1 MNRHLIFLMIRKNL
15 EAIIW
20 MAALASLLFLD
31 PTAPHFS
38 LCLFSHL
45 GLDSCPGCG
54 LGRSIAYFF
63 QGDIAQSFN
72 SHPLGMAAVF
82 ILAYRIV
89 VVIKNSI
96 PTIHQNTNP

>member
-1 MNRHLIFLMIRKNL
+1 MSRQLIFLMIRKNL

-20 MAALASLLFLD
+20 MTALISLVFLD
-31 PTAPHFS
+31 PTASHYS

-45 GLDSCPGCG
+45 GLGYCPGCG

-63 QGDIAQSFN
+63 QGDVTQSFN

-82 ILAYRIV
+82 ILSYRIIA
-89 VVIKNSI
+89 VIRHSI
-96 PTIHQNTNP
+96 QYIHYNTNQ